1 MRKIFFSS
9 LLKSVNERLSFGI
22 AIPFSFATT
31 SLPRQPFS
39 LKNQSGTTEVKIPN
53 WFLREKGC
61 LGREVVANEKGI
73 AIPKLNL
80 SLTLFKSEEKNIF
93 RIGSFN
99 YFISSHFI
107 DFQQLLI
114 DPLLWIGNIEL
125 TAFTGN
131 SIIQW
136 HRQIKE

>member
-9 LLKSVNERLSFGI
+9 VLKSVNERLSFGI

-39 LKNQSGTTEVKIPN
+39 LKNQFGIFTSVVPD

-61 LGREVVANEKGI
+61 LGRDVIANEKGI
-73 AIPKLNL
+73 AIPKLKL
-80 SLTLFKSEEKNIF
+80 SLTLYKTEQKNIF

-99 YFISSHFI
+99 YFISSHYI
-107 DFQQLLI
+107 DFQLLLI
-114 DPLLWIGNIEL
+114 DPLLWIGNNEV
-125 TAFTGN
+125 TAFTGS
-131 SIIQW
+131 SII
-136 HRQIKE
+136 